1 MERSGRERGTR
12 LAAKTLHSSGSS
24 PLSKSDS
31 SSNLDLFPVLTSS
44 LSDASLPDKRSLL
57 FLHARPMDGA
67 VASPCFSRRH
77 SLEGTSPADRDL
89 QSACRQDDRSAFH
102 ATAAHSAK
110 PSESLAAAVQNPAAG
125 RSPSP
130 SPAAG
135 DGEKQMP
142 HAPRGEALS
151 REQEELLQTHQRLRE
166 DALRRQTQPRVQA
179 LGRGEARQEPEPKFL
194 YVPNTLGFS
203 RVDSSETLTSQGGL
217 PTPSVVL
224 SAAPSLSARAPLYT
238 GAVPGPEPRCQQ
250 PPWSE
255 TEGPLPRSVA
265 SPGVPLGT
273 PHAPLASPLPP
284 AASPLRPLCTQKCTR
299 LIPPPCSPSSYSP
312 CSFSPSLWQA
322 NRLGVPVSGVSSAAN
337 GSPYTRGGEGAG
349 RQRGARLHPTA
360 GSAAPPV
367 FSGRR
372 EGRRGRKK
380 RLWGGRW
387 GEELQAFYEGRESD
401 SDREETEETLGEE
414 VDSRSDAFAGPTRA
428 SPSSIVSSLF
438 PTFSERPATATLSP
452 DARVYTHPSV
462 GEQWS
467 QARFAANCSDSR
479 CLQPTV
485 ASPRILSDGQMY
497 IPGSGGFR
505 ASQFAGPS
513 NVPGAQTVSVASPL
527 ALSPSPRQ
535 YLPVGA
541 SLRVSG
547 SERGRSPGFSGA
559 GRFAATAGPP
569 RRRRQKK
576 KSDASQGLKRSFSES
591 AGAAA
596 ANAGAAVVGAIGG
609 FMEGVVDRIIESHS
623 EASRSSSPRT
633 RGASA
638 FSSRAPS
645 ERGGAGSSGDESEFS
660 RSLSGGHELDPRFA
674 SRLQN
679 PGAATAAAA
688 LSGEL
693 SLLWPS
699 AAGVPEGPSRV
710 GPSLDCPASA
720 REVPFLGL
728 HAQPSPTFAPSP
740 SLQSEVHSVSPSS
753 LAVGAE
759 LAFSRGRPV
768 PPGPPAAG
776 IPLSVEEKGR
786 VLGNITA
793 SVVLEQLS
801 FTARSLMH
809 VVSVA
814 PGLAA
819 SVAGAAAD
827 VVNAVK
833 RGIDGGEAET
843 EEEVRGLMD
852 ELARRREE
860 TREERDAAQ
869 PGDGARFSARESAA
883 PGTEGGASRERLGK
897 NASGERSA
905 DLSPNSER
913 PGDEGDRSASPG
925 ETPSPT
931 KQRETASPPASEL
944 RRAPGASAHS
954 GQSPADKTRR
964 SPNAASRKGAS
975 DEGATSNAVAPRETD
990 KALSSAASSPLSP
1003 RAEKDAELAAA
1014 FRDWASFGSLWDRVV
1029 LEECCVEEA
1038 QRLKKVFDSFADGP
1052 RLSRSGFAKLLA
1064 AYPCLPEAHHDFFF
1078 RTLARHAEDGIL
1090 LKDFRA
1096 GFYVAQPQ
1104 VVEDLQRASGRLR
1117 IQFIFK
1123 AYDLDADGWLD
1134 ASELAGLL
1142 SHLHSAG
1149 LHAEDKKIKHD
1160 PQKLEQLVKKETEV
1174 LLQRFPR
1181 FGYSAFLQCVTGGVF
1196 NATHRLLRCHVSLP
1210 DLVKKE
1216 ERRRRRA
1223 FRARPSEQPRGS
1235 PEPPSPLE
1243 ARQPMTAIVSAAAS
1257 TFATAAALAQ
1267 DDPSAPARWLPVL
1280 PSQAALAP
1288 GAPAVS
1294 LGGAQLAKTQ
1304 WLGAYTGE
1312 APSEKL
1318 LRPVTMPEKQVAK
1331 KAWYPQVSPQQ
1342 RHVAEK
1348 IVEHVKNCL
1357 PFTSRSDLDARL
1369 SALLS
1374 VDRAF
1379 APASARSGPAPS
1391 FLKMPVAEED
1401 IVALCDAVGSLVA
1414 AEETVI
1420 ELDIPLKIFGDLH
1433 GHLADLIEFF
1443 GSFGWPDEPDKL
1455 TDQVEDFLFLG
1466 DYVDRGPCSLEVLLL
1481 LFSLK
1486 VLSPHRVFL
1495 LRGNHEDRQMNRT
1508 YGFLQ
1513 ELERKLGGAASAC
1526 VWEKANAVFDLLPL
1540 AALVPAAAVVCLHG
1554 CLGDSIEKVE
1564 DLRAIRRPLDV
1575 CAIQVEGPE
1584 SNPLAPERKVLACLW
1599 SDPERPPER
1608 AEDVDGPTSPR
1619 GAHVVR
1625 SSQAFIEAFLERN
1638 QLALL
1643 VRAHECVA
1651 PGYCYDLG
1659 GRCLTLFSASNYC
1672 GTAKNDGAAL
1682 HIYREEDCYP
1692 ERGRRRQHITR
1703 HILLVESPERWIP
1716 GVSGLPPQA
1725 RFSPQ
1730 GLPTP
1735 LGSSSGLQAA
1745 LSVPLKAGEMAD
1757 SFTDLTRLAC
1767 EAARSPVGASS
1778 FPSSAEAAALLS
1790 SALLASSSP
1799 PLHGASP
1806 SGAPRHLPSP
1816 THLKQTPE
1824 GPFGPEPVGAFL
1836 ASPGPHIDI
1845 PSEFLSHSPP
1855 CSPLASSGARAS
1867 AARSGDSVPAGLVRT
1882 PSPASRPNNASFAS
1896 TATSLR
1902 GDPGAWGGSPLSPAH
1917 LGEGPSRENATWGE
1931 APPPLSPRVSGA
1943 AAACA
1948 LGAQK
1953 ANLPLSPQFLFQG
1966 LADARA
1972 SMQAPVPTPRTFDP
1986 RPLIPI
1992 PTLSEAFSEAAVDSG
2007 GDRHLPTPRLGAD
2020 SGRPGRLV
2028 ARRES
2033 EARPA
2038 ESHEHRGALSP
2049 RKRDARSPPRLQ
2061 EFPPPNREECS
2072 PLSPHWRAV
2081 HGVLAPTST
2090 PADSRLPEEGHQGSD
2105 ESSTGPG
2112 SPRRLRRLTR
2122 CFGVADGDL
2131 PAAALPAEL
2140 SPQSRPPAFCPPSS
2154 TLGEDGVRCLRSR
2167 SEEARVLDQLSP
2179 KGDCSPRGDAETAMA
2194 SSTPRGPSGPAGRRG
2209 PEIGGRRS
2217 LPAQGSTWGEEDD
2230 PVAAAFAAA
2239 SRDGRRKNAGRRKS
2253 FAG

>member
-1 MERSGRERGTR
+1 MERPGRERGAR
-12 LAAKTLHSSGSS
+12 LAAKTLHPPGSS
-24 PLSKSDS
+24 PLSKTDS

-67 VASPCFSRRH
+67 GASSPCFSRRH
-77 SLEGTSPADRDL
+77 SLEGASPAFQDL
-89 QSACRQDDRSAFH
+89 QSACRQDNASALH
-102 ATAAHSAK
+102 ATAAHGAK
-110 PSESLAAAVQNPAAG
+110 PSESLAASVQNPPAG
-125 RSPSP
+125 RSPSH
-130 SPAAG
+130 SPGAG
-135 DGEKQMP
+135 DREEERP
-142 HAPRGEALS
+142 LAPRGETLS

-179 LGRGEARQEPEPKFL
+179 LGQGDARQESEPKFL
-194 YVPNTLGFS
+194 YVPST
-203 RVDSSETLTSQGGL
+203 
-217 PTPSVVL
+217 
-224 SAAPSLSARAPLYT
+224 
-238 GAVPGPEPRCQQ
+238 
-250 PPWSE
+250 
-255 TEGPLPRSVA
+255 
-265 SPGVPLGT
+265 
-273 PHAPLASPLPP
+273 
-284 AASPLRPLCTQKCTR
+284 
-299 LIPPPCSPSSYSP
+299 
-312 CSFSPSLWQA
+312 A
-322 NRLGVPVSGVSSAAN
+322 NRLGVPVSRVSASAN
-337 GSPYTRGGEGAG
+337 GGPYTRGGEGAV
-349 RQRGARLHPTA
+349 RERGARLHPTA
-360 GSAAPPV
+360 GSAAPAV

-372 EGRRGRKK
+372 EGRSRGRKK

-387 GEELQAFYEGRESD
+387 GEELQAFYESRESD

-414 VDSRSDAFAGPTRA
+414 AGSRSDAEARPTRA
-428 SPSSIVSSLF
+428 SPSIVSSF
-438 PTFSERPATATLSP
+438 FSAFSERPATATSP
-452 DARVYTHPSV
+452 DARMYTHPRA
-462 GEQWS
+462 GEQWP
-467 QARFAANCSDSR
+467 QTVFAADSPNSR

-485 ASPRILSDGQMY
+485 ASPRILSDGQVY
-497 IPGSGGFR
+497 IPGSGSFK
-505 ASQFAGPS
+505 ASPFAGPS
-513 NVPGAQTVSVASPL
+513 PVPGAQAGSAASPL
-527 ALSPSPRQ
+527 ALSPSRQ
-535 YLPVGA
+535 YLPARDSRRA
-541 SLRVSG
+541 SGL
-547 SERGRSPGFSGA
+547 ERGRSPGVSGA
-559 GRFAATAGPP
+559 GRFAATAGQP

-576 KSDASQGLKRSFSES
+576 KDKAKGVKRSFSES

-645 ERGGAGSSGDESEFS
+645 ERGGACSSGDESEFS
-660 RSLSGGHELDPRFA
+660 RSLSGGRELDPHLA

-699 AAGVPEGPSRV
+699 AAGVPEGASRV
-710 GPSLDCPASA
+710 GPSLA
-720 REVPFLGL
+720 
-728 HAQPSPTFAPSP
+728 FAPSP
-740 SLQSEVHSVSPSS
+740 FPQSTVSPVSPSS

-759 LAFSRGRPV
+759 LASRGRPI
-768 PPGPPAAG
+768 PFGPPAAG
-776 IPLSVEEKGR
+776 VPLSVEEKGR
-786 VLGNITA
+786 ALGNITA

-833 RGIDGGEAET
+833 RGIEGGEAGT
-843 EEEVRGLMD
+843 EEARGLKD

-869 PGDGARFSARESAA
+869 PGDGARFLARESAA
-883 PGTEGGASRERLGK
+883 RGTEGGASRERLGK
-897 NASGERSA
+897 KASGERRA
-905 DLSPNSER
+905 DLSPKAESS
-913 PGDEGDRSASPG
+913 GDQRGRTASPG
-925 ETPSPT
+925 ETSLPT
-931 KQRETASPPASEL
+931 KQRKTGSPPASEL
-944 RRAPGASAHS
+944 RRAPDASTPP
-954 GQSPADKTRR
+954 GQSAADETPR
-964 SPNAASRKGAS
+964 SPNTASHKVTP
-975 DEGATSNAVAPRETD
+975 DDGATANTVAPRETG
-990 KALSSAASSPLSP
+990 KALSCAASSPLSP
-1003 RAEKDAELAAA
+1003 LADKDAELAAA
-1014 FRDWASFGSLWDRVV
+1014 FRDWLSFGSLWDRVV

-1052 RLSRSGFAKLLA
+1052 RLSRSGFARLLA

-1078 RTLARHAEDGIL
+1078 RTLARPAEDGIL

-1104 VVEDLQRASGRLR
+1104 LVEDLQRASGRLR

-1134 ASELAGLL
+1134 ASELEGLL
-1142 SHLHSAG
+1142 GHLHSAG

-1223 FRARPSEQPRGS
+1223 FKARPSEQTRGFL
-1235 PEPPSPLE
+1235 EPPSPLE
-1243 ARQPMTAIVSAAAS
+1243 ARDPTTAVVSGAAS
-1257 TFATAAALAQ
+1257 AFATAAALAQ
-1267 DDPSAPARWLPVL
+1267 DDPSAPAQWLPVL
-1280 PSQAALAP
+1280 PSQAALVP

-1294 LGGAQLAKTQ
+1294 LGGAQLAKTE

-1318 LRPVTMPEKQVAK
+1318 LRPVTTPEKQVAK
-1331 KAWYPQVSPQQ
+1331 KASYPQVSPQQ

-1369 SALLS
+1369 SVLLS
-1374 VDRAF
+1374 VDRPC
-1379 APASARSGPAPS
+1379 APASACSGPAPS
-1391 FLKMPVAEED
+1391 FLKMPITEED
-1401 IVALCDAVGSLVA
+1401 IVALCEAMCSLVA
-1414 AEETVI
+1414 AEETVV

-1443 GSFGWPDEPDKL
+1443 GSFGWPGELDKL
-1455 TDQVEDFLFLG
+1455 TQQVEDFLFLG

-1508 YGFLQ
+1508 YGFLE

-1575 CAIQVEGPE
+1575 CAIQMEGPE
-1584 SNPLAPERKVLACLW
+1584 TDPLAPERKVLACLW

-1608 AEDVDGPTSPR
+1608 AEDVDGPSSPR
-1619 GAHVVR
+1619 GSQVVR

-1672 GTAKNDGAAL
+1672 GTANNDGAAL

-1703 HILLVESPERWIP
+1703 HILLVESPERWIA

-1725 RFSPQ
+1725 RCSPQ

-1735 LGSSSGLQAA
+1735 LGSPSGLQAA
-1745 LSVPLKAGEMAD
+1745 LPVPLKAGEVAGSFAD
-1757 SFTDLTRLAC
+1757 LARLAC
-1767 EAARSPVGASS
+1767 EAARSPLGASS

-1790 SALLASSSP
+1790 SALASSSP
-1799 PLHGASP
+1799 LLQGVSP
-1806 SGAPRHLPSP
+1806 SGAPLYLPSP
-1816 THLKQTPE
+1816 TYLKQAPT

-1855 CSPLASSGARAS
+1855 CSPLASSGARA
-1867 AARSGDSVPAGLVRT
+1867 AAVLSGDSVPAGLGRA
-1882 PSPASRPNNASFAS
+1882 PSPASQPNNASFAS
-1896 TATSLR
+1896 TAPSLH
-1902 GDPGAWGGSPLSPAH
+1902 GDSGAWGGSPLSPAT
-1917 LGEGPSRENATWGE
+1917 LGEGSSRENART
-1931 APPPLSPRVSGA
+1931 
-1943 AAACA
+1943 
-1948 LGAQK
+1948 
-1953 ANLPLSPQFLFQG
+1953 
-1966 LADARA
+1966 
-1972 SMQAPVPTPRTFDP
+1972 SMEAPVPTPRVFDP

-1992 PTLSEAFSEAAVDSG
+1992 PTLSEAFSEAGLDSG
-2007 GDRHLPTPRLGAD
+2007 GDRRLPTPRLGAD
-2020 SGRPGRLV
+2020 PGRPGQLV

-2038 ESHEHRGALSP
+2038 ESREQGGALSQ
-2049 RKRDARSPPRLQ
+2049 RKRDARSPPSLQ
-2061 EFPPPNREECS
+2061 ELPPPSREECS
-2072 PLSPHWRAV
+2072 PRSPHWRAV

-2090 PADSRLPEEGHQGSD
+2090 PADSRLPEEGHHGSD

-2140 SPQSRPPAFCPPSS
+2140 SPQSRPPAFCPPCS
-2154 TLGEDGVRCLRSR
+2154 TLGEDGMRCLRSR
-2167 SEEARVLDQLSP
+2167 SEETRVLDQLSP
-2179 KGDCSPRGDAETAMA
+2179 KGDGSLRREAETAMA
-2194 SSTPRGPSGPAGRRG
+2194 SSTSRGRSGPAGRRG

-2217 LPAQGSTWGEEDD
+2217 LPAQGSTWGDEDD

-2239 SRDGRRKNAGRRKS
+2239 SREEGLRKNARRRKS